1 MGNDGLSHKILAI
14 ILSILFII
22 LLYLLLW
29 PVPIDPAQWN
39 PPKAPNLSGVYEQN
53 THLALLERL
62 SVGGFG
68 PEDIAFDEQ
77 GRVYTGLQDGRI
89 IRLENDSPPQLFA
102 DTGGRPL
109 GLCFNHSGDL
119 IVADADRGLLSI
131 SGNGLIRVLSTEAEG
146 VPFRLTDAVD
156 VAEDGTMYFSDA
168 SSKFFNQDYM
178 YDLMENQP
186 NGRLMAYY
194 PGNGSTRV
202 LLHDLHFANGV
213 AVSPDQSYVLVAE
226 TNRYHILRYWLKGE
240 KKGESDIF
248 ISNLPGFPD
257 GVSSNGNDT
266 FWVALIAPR
275 DSDLDEVMLP
285 NPFLRKVLMRL
296 PSQFSAPKSYGFV
309 LGLDKNG
316 SVTHNL
322 QDPSGA
328 FRRITVA
335 RENDGML
342 YLGSLEEEEIG
353 RLAIG

>member
-1 MGNDGLSHKILAI
+1 MIDLSHKILSI
-14 ILSILFII
+14 IVSILFII
-22 LLYLLLW
+22 LFYLLLW
-29 PVPIDPAQWN
+29 PVPIDPAQWD
-39 PPKAPNLSGVYEQN
+39 PPIAPNLSGVYEQN
-53 THLALLERL
+53 TLLAQLERL
-62 SVGGFG
+62 HAGGFG

-77 GRVYTGLQDGRI
+77 RRIYTGLQDGRI
-89 IRLENDSPPQLFA
+89 MRLTDGSQPQLFA

-109 GLCFNHSGDL
+109 GLCFNSSGDL
-119 IVADADRGLLSI
+119 IVADADKGLLSI
-131 SGNGLIRVLSTEAEG
+131 SGNGSIKVLSTEAEG
-146 VPFRLTDAVD
+146 VAFKLTDAVD
-156 VAEDGTMYFSDA
+156 IAEDGTMYFSDA

-202 LLHDLHFANGV
+202 LLHGLHFANGV
-213 AVSPDQSYVLVAE
+213 AVSPDQSFVLVAE
-226 TNRYHILRYWLKGE
+226 TNRYQILRYWQKGE

-285 NPFLRKVLMRL
+285 HPFLRKVLMRL
-296 PSQFSAPKSYGFV
+296 PSQFSVPKSYGFV
-309 LGLDKNG
+309 LGLDENG

-328 FRRITVA
+328 FRQITIA
-335 RENDGML
+335 REHGDML

-353 RLAIG
+353 RLSIG